1 MSNTQKQLTCK
12 ELVNDKFNQVE
23 QDYKNAE
30 QYFNEYYDATEGE
43 QIALKV
49 IDVHK
54 DDYFSE
60 YEDLF
65 DYAGST
71 ALSWDYIEA
80 GTFEN
85 QEDGYYRLQLSW
97 GGPSDEFRIY
107 TIGDTLQIDFIDY
120 HYMDW
125 FDGASIRVPYNS
137 TSWEVCSMFLDCEVA

>member
-1 MSNTQKQLTCK
+1 MNNTQKQPTCK

-23 QDYKNAE
+23 QDYKDAD

-65 DYAGST
+65 DYVNQN
-71 ALSWDYIEA
+71 ALSWDYVEA
-80 GTFEN
+80 GTFED

-107 TIGDTLQIDFIDY
+107 TTQYANEIDIIEY

-125 FDGASIRVPYNS
+125 FDGASINVPVNS
-137 TSWEVCSMFLDCEVA
+137 TSWDVCQMFLDCEVA